1 MVCMFLKNNKFI
13 WAAGVLALFSNLS
26 VTAAFA
32 EKINEIKD
40 GEELYTDQ
48 YDEEDIYFQDM
59 QDANHDDYYNKN
71 DLERQEYTYLDKP
84 ENENTK
90 ESKGLVNPSFY
101 FDEYE
106 SEFSKESFKNTEG
119 SSDENNSTKD
129 LKENGYIY
137 LDNPEAENTKKSEE
151 KTEPIFDVGKYG
163 SISSEEYFKKLK
175 NLNEEKI
182 KSEEEA
188 KKNLDITKYASVS
201 SEDYKKIK
209 DLKDTSTKSDPQ
221 NDFSLFAEAFCEVVV
236 PVAVCL
242 TLVVTLAFNI

>member
-1 MVCMFLKNNKFI
+1 MLLKNNKFI
-13 WAAGVLALFSNLS
+13 GAAGVLALVSNLS
-26 VTAAFA
+26 VTVACS

-40 GEELYTDQ
+40 GEELYTDK
-48 YDEEDIYFQDM
+48 YDEEDIYFQNM
-59 QDANHDDYYNKN
+59 QDTKYDDYYNK
-71 DLERQEYTYLDKP
+71 DFEEQEYTYLEKP

-90 ESKGLVNPSFY
+90 ENKYSVNPNFNIN
-101 FDEYE
+101 EYE

-175 NLNEEKI
+175 DLNEEKI

-188 KKNLDITKYASVS
+188 KKNLDITKYASIS

-209 DLKDTSTKSDPQ
+209 NLKDTSTKSDPQ

-236 PVAVCL
+236 PVALCL
-242 TLVVTLAFNI
+242 TLIVTFARNV